1 MTQIGGDEE
10 DEDKNTVYN
19 KKNTNLDSRLRIWLL
34 FGPELIEKQTNA
46 KVMKMTPTTAK
57 HQNMMIV

>member
-1 MTQIGGDEE
+1 
-10 DEDKNTVYN
+10 
-19 KKNTNLDSRLRIWLL
+19 L

-46 KVMKMTPTTAK
+46 KVMEMTPTTAK